1 MSNIIKRMF
10 IWLYT
15 GEKKCFKRKHHT
27 LMIEHIVEEESGL
40 IGFGIVK
47 K

>member
-10 IWLYT
+10 IWLN
-15 GEKKCFKRKHHT
+15 EVKKKCFKRKHHT

-40 IGFGIVK
+40 IGFGLL
-47 K
+47 